1 MQETHLVF
9 AFHQADRVSHHSQG
23 NEIVVPSSPRDDL
36 DNSSSRLAECLDG
49 SQHIAVVQVAALAHD
64 AFVAGLIDIEP
75 KDLAPKLVLHDHA
88 ACPSCGGIR
97 LKITCLGDAW
107 AHASKAEQTEHYG
120 RDQRENLNGKQMI
133 RFHRRTLFSPIELTS
148 KQGFVTIWLLCRPK
162 SSRGTARGP
171 LSGRLR
177 LRDEMEQAG
186 RPAAWTGS
194 PTGE

>member
-1 MQETHLVF
+1 ML
-9 AFHQADRVSHHSQG
+9 AFHEANRVSHHSQG
-23 NEIVVPSSPRDDL
+23 DEIVMPLSLHDDL

-49 SQHIAVVQVAALAHD
+49 SQHIAVVQVAVLAQD

-97 LKITCLGDAW
+97 LKIICLGDAW
-107 AHASKAEQTEHYG
+107 AQASKAEQTEHYA

-177 LRDEMEQAG
+177 LRDENGASREARGMDG
-186 RPAAWTGS
+186 KPG
-194 PTGE
+194 G

>member
-49 SQHIAVVQVAALAHD
+49 SQHIAVIQVAVLAQD
-64 AFVAGLIDIEP
+64 AFVAGLIDIES
-75 KDLAPKLVLHDHA
+75 KDLAPKLVLHNHA
-88 ACPSCGGIR
+88 ACRSRRGIR
-97 LKITCLGDAW
+97 LKITCLGGAK
-107 AHASKAEQTEHYG
+107 AQASKAEHTEHYG
-120 RDQRENLNGKQMI
+120 RDQRENLNGEQMI

-148 KQGFVTIWLLCRPK
+148 KQGLVTIWLLCRPK
-162 SSRGTARGP
+162 SSRGTARGR

-177 LRDEMEQAG
+177 LGHENGASREACGM
-186 RPAAWTGS
+186 
-194 PTGE
+194 

>member
-9 AFHQADRVSHHSQG
+9 AFHEADRVSHHSQG
-23 NEIVVPSSPRDDL
+23 NEIVVPSSPHDDL
-36 DNSSSRLAECLDG
+36 NNLSCRLAECLDG
-49 SQHIAVVQVAALAHD
+49 SQHIAVVQVAVLAQD

-75 KDLAPKLVLHDHA
+75 KDLAPKLVLHNHA
-88 ACPSCGGIR
+88 ACRSRGGIR

-177 LRDEMEQAG
+177 LRDENGASREARGMDGKPAG
-186 RPAAWTGS
+186 
-194 PTGE
+194 